1 MTNNCTIRLDSG
13 HELRIGDVF
22 YGAIKPNRY
31 GGLDLYSENG
41 YYDYEEILT
50 FKVVKLVF
58 IELSVSTFFGHTVLP
73 NPELRLAYRIEFAAE
88 DLGCITRVVAA
99 DDDLATSLFPTKEEA
114 HAKLVAG
121 IKAATDRHVAKLNME
136 AKAAID
142 RLKKLG

>member
-1 MTNNCTIRLDSG
+1 MENNCTIKFDSG

-22 YGAIKPNRY
+22 YGAIKPNRFN
-31 GGLDLYSENG
+31 GFDLYSENS
-41 YYDYEEILT
+41 YYDYDEILA

-73 NPELRLAYRIEFAAE
+73 NPELHLAYSISFATE
-88 DLGCITRVVAA
+88 DLGCLTRVVAA
-99 DDDLATSLFPTKEEA
+99 DDDLATSLFSTKEEA
-114 HAKLVAG
+114 HAKLVAD